1 MGDTAEG
8 IEASVHPDLEAL
20 SRAAAEAVTR
30 AAERAVRERA
40 RFTISLAGGHTPRR
54 LYELLAAEYH
64 ARIPWPVTYVFFGDE
79 RCVPPTDPASNY
91 GMALESF
98 LSRVPIPAEQVH
110 RIRGELPP
118 EDAAREYGRLLRRAF
133 APSAAGPGTDD
144 PADAA
149 TFDVALLG
157 MGTDGHTAS
166 LFPGDPALDERHHW
180 AVAVEAPAYVAP
192 PRERITLTLP
202 ALCGA
207 RDVYVLAAGA
217 EKRPVVESMLGGEAR
232 ATHARALSP
241 ASEYPV
247 GLVRGREST
256 VWFVDR
262 AAADGL

>member
-1 MGDTAEG
+1 MVDTGEV
-8 IEASVHPDLEAL
+8 IEVSVHPDLEAL
-20 SRAAAEAVTR
+20 SQAAAEAVAR
-30 AAERAVRERA
+30 AAERAVRERG

-64 ARIPWPVTYVFFGDE
+64 ARIPWPVTHVFFGDE
-79 RCVPPTDPASNY
+79 RCVPPTDAASNY
-91 GMALESF
+91 RMASESF

-110 RIRGELPP
+110 RIQGELPP
-118 EDAAREYGRLLRRAF
+118 EDAAREYGRLLRRVL
-133 APSAAGPGTDD
+133 APSAGASETDD
-144 PADAA
+144 STDAA

-192 PRERITLTLP
+192 PRQRVTLTLP

-207 RDVYVLAAGA
+207 RNVYVLAAGA
-217 EKRPVVESMLGGEAR
+217 EKRPVVESMFGEAR
-232 ATHARALSP
+232 ATLARAPSP
-241 ASEYPV
+241 ASPYPA